1 MRIDRGSI
9 MVEWIFRVDN
19 PPDSLVEVEGHVA
32 RAMTGIIIVAVTV
45 FVILQVISDAA
56 NQYVIVGANWAA
68 SADTFSA
75 GAAGAASA
83 SAVVVLV
90 GVNAASACTD
100 AGAATTIAVG
110 AALAAT

>member
-1 MRIDRGSI
+1 

-19 PPDSLVEVEGHVA
+19 PPDSLVKVEGHVA

-45 FVILQVISDAA
+45 FVILQVISDAV

-68 SADTFSA
+68 SADNFSA
-75 GAAGAASA
+75 GAGAASA

-90 GVNAASACTD
+90 GVNAASACTN